1 MVYWDSTHRK
11 LTRLNWLNILFPQ
24 DLDLSQLPLHLQTY
38 GPEAVTPGSLPKPW
52 GIIAEARGGVQ
63 MVVPCVSSA
72 PCQSDQPGR
81 FSCHWRISKGEARPE
96 GLAPGTSAAP
106 AQKQHK
112 VSGSR
117 QQGHRPLRAAENRLG
132 SHCLP
137 THPEKV
143 SYRHLLPGAL
153 AELRAVV
160 ISSDSA
166 LCSPVC

>member
-1 MVYWDSTHRK
+1 M
-11 LTRLNWLNILFPQ
+11 NILFPQ

-63 MVVPCVSSA
+63 MVVPCVPSA
-72 PCQSDQPGR
+72 PCQS
-81 FSCHWRISKGEARPE
+81 RISKGEARPE

-112 VSGSR
+112 AAGSR

-132 SHCLP
+132 SRCLP

-153 AELRAVV
+153 AELRAMV